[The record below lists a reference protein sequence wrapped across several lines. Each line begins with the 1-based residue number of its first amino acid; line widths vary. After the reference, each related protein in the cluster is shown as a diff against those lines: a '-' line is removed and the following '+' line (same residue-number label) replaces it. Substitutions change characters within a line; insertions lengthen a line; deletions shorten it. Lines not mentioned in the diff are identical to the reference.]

1 VTAGDNPRPPGRG
14 TPAADYQI
22 DADLVRALLRDQHPD
37 LADLEITPAASGWD
51 NAMFRLGETMSVRLP
66 RRAVAAELLEN
77 EQRWLPTLA
86 GRLPLPVPT
95 PLRVG
100 TPARVY
106 PWYWSVLP
114 WLDGV
119 PADLALLAAD
129 QGPVLAAFLRAL
141 HTPAPSEAPFNR
153 NRSVTLRSRSVMT
166 EPQMARVA
174 ARSDLIND
182 QISQIWSDAVE
193 AEVDVGPAWIHGDLH
208 ARNLLSVD
216 GRISGVI
223 DWGDMARGDP
233 ATDLCSIWMLL
244 PDMLSRRA
252 AMDAYG
258 LASNLTWRRA
268 RGWAVAYGAVLMD
281 AGAIDDPRLEAMGR
295 LALERLIE
303 GP

>member
-1 VTAGDNPRPPGRG
+1 MTLSGNPRPPGRG
-14 TPAADYQI
+14 TPAADHQI

-37 LADLEITPAASGWD
+37 LAELEIAPAASGWD

-77 EQRWLPTLA
+77 EQRWLPNLA
-86 GRLPLPVPT
+86 GRLPLAVPAPV
-95 PLRVG
+95 RMG
-100 TPARVY
+100 APACGY
-106 PWYWSVLP
+106 PWRWSVLP

-119 PADLALLAAD
+119 PADLAPLTAD
-129 QGPVLAAFLRAL
+129 QAPVLAAFLRAL
-141 HTPAPSEAPFNR
+141 HIPAPPDAPFNR
-153 NRSVTLRSRSVMT
+153 NRSVTLQVRAVMT

-174 ARSDLIND
+174 ARTDLINER
-182 QISQIWSDAVE
+182 IGRIWREAVE
-193 AEVDVGPAWIHGDLH
+193 TEVDVDPTWIHGDLH
-208 ARNLLSVD
+208 ARNLLSID

-244 PDMLSRRA
+244 PDIASRRA

-258 LASNLTWRRA
+258 PASDLTWRRA